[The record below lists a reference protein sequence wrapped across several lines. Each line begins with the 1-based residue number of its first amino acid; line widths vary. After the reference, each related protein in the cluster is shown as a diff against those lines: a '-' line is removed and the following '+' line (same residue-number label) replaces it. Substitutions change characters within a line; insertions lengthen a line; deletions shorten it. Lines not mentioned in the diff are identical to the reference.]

1 MNTQADTETATEAD
15 TAAVTVT
22 DLPSP
27 SLRTV
32 AMPAD
37 ANPSGDIFGG
47 WIMSQM
53 DIAGAIYASYLVK
66 GRLVTVAVESMAF
79 HLPVFVG
86 DQVSCYCKLARVG
99 TTSISVHIETRVRR
113 KKAGEQR
120 LKVTEA
126 TYTYVCVDER
136 RRPTPVRMRMRK
148 RTPRNQPA

>member
-1 MNTQADTETATEAD
+1 MTGEFPRDE
-15 TAAVTVT
+15 
-22 DLPSP
+22 LP

-53 DIAGAIYASYLVK
+53 DLAGAIYASYKVE
-66 GRLVTVAVESMAF
+66 GRLVTVAVEGMTF

-86 DQVSCYCKLARVG
+86 DQVSCYCSLLRTG
-99 TTSISVHIETRVRR
+99 NTSLSIRIETWVRR
-113 KKAGEQR
+113 KQTGEH

-126 TYTYVCVDER
+126 TYTYVCVDDRRKPVPLVER
-136 RRPTPVRMRMRK
+136 
-148 RTPRNQPA
+148 A

>member
-1 MNTQADTETATEAD
+1 MASDPPPEHQ
-15 TAAVTVT
+15 
-22 DLPSP
+22 LP

-53 DIAGAIYASYLVK
+53 DLAGAIFASYRVK

-86 DQVSCYCKLARVG
+86 DQVSCYCKLKRTG
-99 TTSISVHIETRVRR
+99 TTSIAVRIETWVRR
-113 KKAGEQR
+113 KQAAKQY

-126 TYTYVCVDER
+126 TYTYVSVDQD
-136 RRPTPVRMRMRK
+136 RRPVALQK
-148 RTPRNQPA
+148 YE

>member
-1 MNTQADTETATEAD
+1 MASAFPEAE
-15 TAAVTVT
+15 
-22 DLPSP
+22 LP

-53 DIAGAIYASYLVK
+53 DLAGAIYASYLVE
-66 GRLVTVAVESMAF
+66 GRLVTVAVEGMTF

-86 DQVSCYCKLARVG
+86 DQVSCYCKLTHTG
-99 TTSISVHIETRVRR
+99 NTSLSVHIETWVRR
-113 KKAGEQR
+113 RQTAEQH

-126 TYTYVCVDER
+126 TYTYVSVDNN
-136 RRPTPVRMRMRK
+136 RRPVPLKKRK
-148 RTPRNQPA
+148 DVSPRK

>member
-1 MNTQADTETATEAD
+1 MTADESPRDE
-15 TAAVTVT
+15 
-22 DLPSP
+22 LPRDESLRDESPRDESPRDQPP

-53 DIAGAIYASYLVK
+53 DLAGAIYASYIVS
-66 GRLVTVAVESMAF
+66 GRLVTVAVEGMAF

-86 DQVSCYCKLARVG
+86 DQVSCYCELTRTG
-99 TTSISVHIETRVRR
+99 TTSLSVRIETWVRR
-113 KKAGEQR
+113 RAAAEQH

-126 TYTYVCVDER
+126 TYTYVCVDDQ
-136 RRPTPVRMRMRK
+136 RRPTPLRK
-148 RTPRNQPA
+148 RA

>member
-1 MNTQADTETATEAD
+1 MASAFPEAE
-15 TAAVTVT
+15 
-22 DLPSP
+22 LP

-53 DIAGAIYASYLVK
+53 DLAGAIYASYLVE
-66 GRLVTVAVESMAF
+66 GRLVTVAVESMTF

-86 DQVSCYCKLARVG
+86 DQVSCYCKLTHTG
-99 TTSISVHIETRVRR
+99 NTSLSVHIETWVRR
-113 KKAGEQR
+113 RQTAEQH

-126 TYTYVCVDER
+126 TYTYVSVDNN
-136 RRPTPVRMRMRK
+136 RRPVPLKKRK
-148 RTPRNQPA
+148 DASPRK